1 MEGEQKKPQS
11 IRALRLPGGQK
22 LIAYE
27 CTPPRALQT
36 CTGLAEGANQKC
48 CSVEGTRRMLRR
60 GHRISLSACRR
71 PVVNAILSPSTS
83 IPIDRAMTFIGKRGL
98 IIQHFNEAHFN

>member
-27 CTPPRALQT
+27 CTPSRALQT
-36 CTGLAEGANQKC
+36 CTGRAGGANQKC
-48 CSVEGTRRMLRR
+48 CSIKGTKEMLRR
-60 GHRISLSACRR
+60 GHRIASPSACRR
-71 PVVNAILSPSTS
+71 PVVP
-83 IPIDRAMTFIGKRGL
+83 D
-98 IIQHFNEAHFN
+98 HFSFNFNSNRSRDDLHW

>member
-1 MEGEQKKPQS
+1 
-11 IRALRLPGGQK
+11 
-22 LIAYE
+22 
-27 CTPPRALQT
+27 
-36 CTGLAEGANQKC
+36 
-48 CSVEGTRRMLRR
+48 MLRR
-60 GHRISLSACRR
+60 GHRISLSGCRR